1 MWLSNPN
8 KFEPDRFSR
17 FDVYFM
23 QTGTHRQTNNKQ
35 EILYKK
41 QIILQKKVRRK
52 LFVKTSKQ
60 QREIL
65 TIERK
70 LKEEAVKLP
79 AVSELTSSVI
89 HYSKKLKDEAVC
101 LGSKG

>member
-17 FDVYFM
+17 FDVYFI

-52 LFVKTSKQ
+52 LFVKTS
-60 QREIL
+60 IL

>member
-1 MWLSNPN
+1 M
-8 KFEPDRFSR
+8 
-17 FDVYFM
+17 
-23 QTGTHRQTNNKQ
+23 
-35 EILYKK
+35 
-41 QIILQKKVRRK
+41 
-52 LFVKTSKQ
+52 KTSIQ

-70 LKEEAVKLP
+70 LKEESVKLP